1 MTIKEHLI
9 EKVFKPIKNAGFDV
23 FFVGGCVRDKL
34 MGVEPHD
41 FDITTSATPEQ
52 LHTIFDKFSNVS
64 KNSEQFGVTMILIP
78 SLVQA
83 DDLKPSYMEV
93 EIATFRKDTSLGR
106 HPTVSLGASIE
117 EDAARRDF
125 TVNALYE
132 NAEGNVIDPTGK
144 GLEDLLTGTL
154 RFVGKAVDRVKEDPL
169 RLFRACRFQAQK
181 GFSLDNG
188 LSIEDQTDIS
198 NLIESTGIEKLF
210 EDVSKERQLKEI
222 KGIFGGKFFMTE
234 NDTTMR
240 YLTVFGLLKV
250 MGLQD
255 IFDEM
260 RQTKQNPKW
269 HAEGATAI
277 VKINGVTSA
286 MPGEYASEL
295 FEKSVKGEIKDFEI
309 IKFTECG
316 DVLTHAFNVM
326 KEMSKIDHDWIDA
339 MSAML
344 HDIGK
349 AVSSRRGEKKNPEDA
364 WCRTKDHPITGAPL
378 AEELCKNMKMS
389 NDEVEIIKDLVLRH
403 MDMHHLGGFKSKY
416 AILKLTTNPN
426 WERLVKL
433 AGCDDKGCCKTA
445 LDDEEMPIEKIVSLP
460 KIKECIGME
469 MPERILTGD
478 DLIERGF
485 KPGPTFKKALEVA
498 HKVQID
504 QGITDKDILFRQV
517 KSIVKGN

>member
-1 MTIKEHLI
+1 MTIKEQFI
-9 EKVFKPIKNAGFDV
+9 DKVFKPIRNAGFDV
-23 FFVGGCVRDKL
+23 FFVGGCVRDEL

-41 FDITTSATPEQ
+41 LDITTSASPEA
-52 LHTIFDKFSNVS
+52 LHKVFTRFSNVS
-64 KNSEQFGVTMILIP
+64 KNSEQFGVTMPLIEI
-78 SLVQA
+78 
-83 DDLKPSYMEV
+83 DGKPEEV

-106 HPTVSLGASIE
+106 HPTVSLNASIE

-132 NAEGNVIDPTGK
+132 DAEGNVIDPTGK
-144 GLEDLLTGTL
+144 GLEDIKTKTL
-154 RFVGKAVDRVKEDPL
+154 RFVGKAVDRIKEDPL

-181 GFSLDNG
+181 GFSLDKG
-188 LSIEDQTDIS
+188 LSVEDQNDIN
-198 NLIESTGIEKLF
+198 NLIESTSIEKLF

-222 KGIFGGKFFMTE
+222 KGIFGGKFFMAE
-234 NDTTMR
+234 GDTTMR

-260 RQTKQNPKW
+260 KQTKQNPKW
-269 HAEGATAI
+269 HAEGATAF
-277 VKINGVTSA
+277 VKWGGLTTSV
-286 MPGEYASEL
+286 PGEFASEL
-295 FEKSVKGEIKDFEI
+295 FEKSVKGGTDDFEI
-309 IKFTECG
+309 IKFIECG
-316 DVLTHAFNVM
+316 DVLTHTFNVM
-326 KEMSKIDHDWIDA
+326 HEMSKVDHDWIDM
-339 MSAML
+339 MSCLM

-364 WCRTKDHPITGAPL
+364 WCKTKDHPVTGAPL
-378 AEELCKNMKMS
+378 AEEICKNMKMS

-416 AILKLTTNPN
+416 SILKLTTNPN

-445 LDDEEMPIEKIVSLP
+445 LDDEEMSIEKIVSLP
-460 KIKECIGME
+460 KIKECIGMK

-498 HKVQID
+498 HKIQID
-504 QGITDKDILFRQV
+504 QNITDKDRLFNNV
-517 KSIVKGN
+517 KNLVKKG

>member
-1 MTIKEHLI
+1 MTIKEQFI
-9 EKVFKPIKNAGFDV
+9 DKVFKPIKNAGFDV
-23 FFVGGCVRDKL
+23 FFVGGCVRDEL

-41 FDITTSATPEQ
+41 LDITTSASPEA
-52 LHTIFDKFSNVS
+52 LHKVFTRFSNVS
-64 KNSEQFGVTMILIP
+64 KNSEQFGVTMPLIEI
-78 SLVQA
+78 
-83 DDLKPSYMEV
+83 DGKPEEV

-106 HPTVSLGASIE
+106 HPTVSLNASIE

-132 NAEGNVIDPTGK
+132 DAEGNVIDPTGK
-144 GLEDLLTGTL
+144 GLEDIKTKTL
-154 RFVGKAVDRVKEDPL
+154 RFVGKAVDRIKEDPL

-181 GFSLDNG
+181 GFSLDKG
-188 LSIEDQTDIS
+188 LSIEDQNDI
-198 NLIESTGIEKLF
+198 NCLIESTGIEKLF

-222 KGIFGGKFFMTE
+222 KGIFGGKFFMAE
-234 NDTTMR
+234 GDTTMR

-260 RQTKQNPKW
+260 KQTKQNPKW
-269 HAEGATAI
+269 HAEGATAF
-277 VKINGVTSA
+277 VKWGGLTTSV
-286 MPGEYASEL
+286 PGEFASEL
-295 FEKSVKGEIKDFEI
+295 FEKSVKGETDDFEI
-309 IKFTECG
+309 IKFIECG
-316 DVLTHAFNVM
+316 DVLTHTFNVM
-326 KEMSKIDHDWIDA
+326 HEMSKIDHDWIDM
-339 MSAML
+339 MSSML

-364 WCRTKDHPITGAPL
+364 WCKTKDHPVTGAPL
-378 AEELCKNMKMS
+378 AEEICKNMKMS

-416 AILKLTTNPN
+416 SILKLTTNPN

-445 LDDEEMPIEKIVSLP
+445 LDDEEMSIEKIVSLP
-460 KIKECIGME
+460 KIKECIGMK

-478 DLIERGF
+478 DLIEKGF

-498 HKVQID
+498 HKIQID
-504 QGITDKDILFRQV
+504 QNITDKGRLFRQV
-517 KSIVKGN
+517 KSLVKGN

>member
-1 MTIKEHLI
+1 MTIKEQLI
-9 EKVFKPIKNAGFDV
+9 DKVFKPINSAGFDV

-34 MGVEPHD
+34 MGVEPSD
-41 FDITTSATPEQ
+41 FDITTSASPED
-52 LHTIFDKFSNVS
+52 LHKIFTRFSNVS
-64 KNSEQFGVTMILIP
+64 KNSEQFGVTMVLIP
-78 SLVQA
+78 TLVQS
-83 DDLKPSYMEV
+83 DDLELSYMEV

-106 HPTVSLGASIE
+106 HPTVSLNASIE

-132 NAEGNVIDPTGK
+132 DAEGNVIDPTGK
-144 GLEDLLTGTL
+144 GLGDIKTKTL

-181 GFSLDNG
+181 GFSLDKG
-188 LSIEDQTDIS
+188 LSSEDMTNIN

-210 EDVSKERQLKEI
+210 EEVSKERQLKEI

-269 HAEGATAI
+269 HAEGANALIKWDGLTTN
-277 VKINGVTSA
+277 V
-286 MPGEYASEL
+286 PGELASKL
-295 FEKSVKGEIKDFEI
+295 FEKSVKGEIGDFEI

-326 KEMSKIDHDWIDA
+326 KEMSKIDHDWIDM
-339 MSAML
+339 MSCLM

-349 AVSSRRGEKKNPEDA
+349 AVSSRRSEKKNPEDA
-364 WCRTKDHPITGAPL
+364 WCKMKDHPITGAPL

-416 AILKLTTNPN
+416 SILKLTTNPN

-445 LDDEEMPIEKIVSLP
+445 LDDEEMPIEKIVSLL
-460 KIKECIGME
+460 KIKECIGMK
-469 MPERILTGD
+469 MPERILTGN

-485 KPGPTFKKALEVA
+485 KPCPTFKKALEVA
-498 HKVQID
+498 HKIQID
-504 QGITDKDILFRQV
+504 QDITEKDILFRQV

>member
-1 MTIKEHLI
+1 MIKEELKK
-9 EKVFKPIKNAGFDV
+9 KVLKPIIDYGGQAY
-23 FFVGGCVRDKL
+23 FVGGCVRDSL
-34 MGVEPHD
+34 MGTLPKD
-41 FDITTSATPEQ
+41 YDIVTNLSPEN
-52 LHTIFDKFSNVS
+52 LHKIFTRFSNVS
-64 KNSEQFGVTMILIP
+64 KNSEQFGVTMPLIEIDGK
-78 SLVQA
+78 LE
-83 DDLKPSYMEV
+83 EV

-106 HPTVSLGASIE
+106 HPTVSLNASIE

-132 NAEGNVIDPTGK
+132 DAEGNVIDPTGK
-144 GLEDLLTGTL
+144 GLEDIKTKTL

-188 LSIEDQTDIS
+188 LSTEDQSDIN

-222 KGIFGGKFFMTE
+222 KGIFGGKFFMAE
-234 NDTTMR
+234 GDTTMR
-240 YLTVFGLLKV
+240 YIMVFGLLKV

-260 RQTKQNPKW
+260 KQTKQNPKW
-269 HAEGATAI
+269 HAEGATAF
-277 VKINGVTSA
+277 VRWGGLTTSV
-286 MPGEYASEL
+286 PGEFASEL
-295 FEKSVKGEIKDFEI
+295 FEKSVKGETDDFEI
-309 IKFTECG
+309 IKFIECG
-316 DVLTHAFNVM
+316 DVLTHTFNVM
-326 KEMSKIDHDWIDA
+326 HEMSKVDHDWIDM
-339 MSAML
+339 MSSTL
-344 HDIGK
+344 HDVGK

-364 WCRTKDHPITGAPL
+364 WCKTKDHPVTGAPL
-378 AEELCKNMKMS
+378 AEEICKNMKMS

-445 LDDEEMPIEKIVSLP
+445 LDDEEMSIERIVSLP
-460 KIKECIGME
+460 KIKECIGMK

-498 HKVQID
+498 HKIQID
-504 QGITDKDILFRQV
+504 QNITDKDRLFNSV
-517 KSIVKGN
+517 KNLVKMG